1 MSKRKKLLLAA
12 LVAVLLLGIL
22 PLAALAQGQ
31 PAPPDPVRAVLRAL
45 VETAAQTLH
54 MEPQELVQAL
64 RQGQTP
70 AELAAD
76 AGVSTED
83 LAAALQATWNEQG
96 EKIIARFIEQGLP
109 PRRGH
114 RHPGPGRAFKHMKAW
129 VRISAETLDMPVR
142 DFLQALREGQ
152 TPEQIATEHGSSGQ
166 ALIDAITAAE
176 KDRLDQAVAQGK
188 LSQEQADDI
197 LARLSQKVETWVT
210 QGFPQPHPHP

>member
-1 MSKRKKLLLAA
+1 MFKRKKLLLAT
-12 LVAVLLLGIL
+12 LVAILLLGIL

-54 MEPQELVQAL
+54 MEPQDLVQAL

-76 AGVSTED
+76 AGVSTEE

-109 PRRGH
+109 PHRGH
-114 RHPGPGRAFKHMKAW
+114 RGSGRAFKHMKVW
-129 VRISAETLDMPVR
+129 VRISAKTLDMPVR
-142 DFLQALREGQ
+142 DFLQAMREGQ
-152 TPEQIATEHGSSGQ
+152 TPEQIATDHGSSGQ

-176 KDRLDQAVAQGK
+176 KDRLDQAVARGR
-188 LSQEQADDI
+188 LTQEQADDM

-210 QGFPQPHPHP
+210 QGFPRPHPNP